1 MPRANVIARTPSGKA
16 KSPEAKY
23 DDMMSLTDDEQDVAS
38 RLPTPQKQKSHW
50 PLAEA
55 RAAADEN
62 LSPTAVEAVLAAEQ
76 RRRPRRPPPPMPRAT
91 PPATKSLRHRLIAS
105 GAVDTLP
112 NARPDTVL
120 TPESL
125 DDDESSEDFSED
137 PRADEERRAR
147 ERQDAPSELWTPVGP
162 LNTFGREA
170 TVAPARANADAAPA
184 PGGSPRV
191 GSPRAGSPRPS
202 LLDRAR
208 RISPPPSRSQSP
220 PSAPA
225 AKPSAPLAHVVSNS
239 DATRPSPASSVDSEA
254 PGRGPQGWRRRRAQM
269 SADARVRALEEE
281 AAATK
286 LRHRGDLA
294 SIREARESADARV
307 RETQARL
314 DRGRAR
320 AMGAAGR
327 LLARLP
333 AKRNTR
339 RAFSSWRVYV
349 FQRRTGMLGEEDED
363 GRSSKAPRSR
373 VRGLAALAILVAA
386 AAGAYYTARDLG
398 FFLDDAPASK
408 HCRELAGSARFASS
422 EDVGMW
428 TPSEAVV
435 TAGGLRSALYE
446 GGRDEGALFAVAFA
460 DDASTFVRSLQYL
473 GLAPVA
479 AVEPVARKLFLE
491 AWPHDKKF
499 RPHGIHVR
507 RPHIFVVNHGLESG
521 SSIEVFEG
529 VDNGTLVGARWVRT
543 VAHPLFAGH
552 GRPNAV
558 VAVAPDEVYVTTW
571 RFFPLPVQGVS
582 RASVVER
589 LALAVQFAANILRL
603 PVTRVYRCVFAEG
616 VSCAPVGARH
626 AMANGLALGPDGMLY
641 VVDVLRFSVTV
652 YERRRDGSL
661 VVSDTIHLPHAAD
674 NVYARPDGSLL
685 LGSMPKLHQCLDPL
699 SQTPPVVT
707 GALTLATPRPPTAA
721 DDRALG
727 VRGHGDPRWTFVDV
741 VRTDRQVSGGALV
754 GGRALVGSPWGRGAL
769 LCDLPPEEV
778 V

>member
-1 MPRANVIARTPSGKA
+1 MPRAAVIVRTPSGKA
-16 KSPEAKY
+16 KSPGAKY

-38 RLPTPQKQKSHW
+38 RLPTPQKPKSHW
-50 PLAEA
+50 PLAE
-55 RAAADEN
+55 
-62 LSPTAVEAVLAAEQ
+62 VLAAEQ

-91 PPATKSLRHRLIAS
+91 PPATKSLRDRLIAS

-137 PRADEERRAR
+137 PRADEGRRAR

-162 LNTFGREA
+162 LDTFGREA
-170 TVAPARANADAAPA
+170 TVAPARANADAAP
-184 PGGSPRV
+184 GSPRV

-225 AKPSAPLAHVVSNS
+225 EKAAVMAHVFSNS

-320 AMGAAGR
+320 AMGAAAR

-373 VRGLAALAILVAA
+373 VRGLASLAILVAA

-435 TAGGLRSALYE
+435 TAGGLRAAFYE
-446 GGRDEGALFAVAFA
+446 GGRDEGALFAVALA

-473 GLAPVA
+473 GLAPLVDA
-479 AVEPVARKLFLE
+479 EPVARKLVLE

-499 RPHGIHVR
+499 RPHSIHVR
-507 RPHIFVVNHGLESG
+507 RPHIFVVNYGLESG

-529 VDNGTLVGARWVRT
+529 VDNGTLVGARWLRT

-582 RASVVER
+582 SASVAER
-589 LALAVQFAANILRL
+589 LALALQFAANILRL

-626 AMANGLALGPDGMLY
+626 AMANGLALGPDGLLY

-685 LGSMPKLHQCLDPL
+685 LGSMSKLHQCLDPL
-699 SQTPPVVT
+699 SQKPPVA